1 MSDIQNTTVPSNMI
15 GSSLIGPA
23 SSVTPPS
30 SVSGRSTLVGDFEVQ
45 GSETGAKQ
53 QIARLTGRL
62 NASKVSDVE
71 AKALLEERQQLVS
84 KQLEGAITKRELAR
98 LDYVRWSLDRIED
111 GKHGAVLDELE
122 SHIVNFEKIASQLS
136 RLNDDLS
143 RAEKN
148 KRRR

>member
-1 MSDIQNTTVPSNMI
+1 MSETPNTTVPT
-15 GSSLIGPA
+15 GTTGGSLIGPA
-23 SSVTPPS
+23 SAVTPPS
-30 SVSGRSTLVGDFEVQ
+30 STSGRSTPVGDFEVQ

-53 QIARLTGRL
+53 QIARLTARL

-71 AKALLEERQQLVS
+71 AKAWLEEREQLVT
-84 KQLEGAITKRELAR
+84 KQLEGTITKKELAR

-122 SHIVNFEKIASQLS
+122 SHIVQFEKVANQLS
-136 RLNDDLS
+136 RLNTDL
-143 RAEKN
+143 RGAEKT